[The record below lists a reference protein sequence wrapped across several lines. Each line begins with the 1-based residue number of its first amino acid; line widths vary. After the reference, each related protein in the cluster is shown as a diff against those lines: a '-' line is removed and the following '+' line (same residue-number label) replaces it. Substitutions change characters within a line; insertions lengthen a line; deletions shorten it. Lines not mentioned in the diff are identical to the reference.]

1 VGWGGQGAMERR
13 LTDLVGVI
21 QQNCLLFVDVSGP
34 ILTVSLECEIGD
46 RCKGTEMDKLDEI
59 EGTDAYGG
67 ERRDDE
73 MCRERDAPMLT
84 LKKWLESWSPM
95 LIEMTE

>member
-1 VGWGGQGAMERR
+1 MERR

-21 QQNCLLFVDVSGP
+21 QQSFLLFVDVSGP
-34 ILTVSLECEIGD
+34 ILTVSLECEIRD

-67 ERRDDE
+67 GEGRDDE
-73 MCRERDAPMLT
+73 MCRERERDAPILT